1 MKATVTRIDGL
12 SLAGKGDSGH
22 WLTMDAAGD
31 AGGHDA
37 AARPLELLLMGLGG
51 CTSMDVLSILKK
63 KRIHVDHY
71 ECHVEAERA
80 GEHPKVFT
88 RIHIKYIF
96 YGDHI
101 PREAVERAIELS
113 ETTYCSASAMFRK
126 SAEINSDY
134 EIRPAVKSIQDL
146 S

>member
-31 AGGHDA
+31 VGGHDA
-37 AARPLELLLMGLGG
+37 AARPMELLLMGLGG
-51 CTSMDVLSILKK
+51 CTSMDVLAILKK
-63 KRIHVDHY
+63 KRIHLDHY
-71 ECHVEAERA
+71 ECELEAERA

-88 RIHIKYIF
+88 RIRIKYIF
-96 YGDHI
+96 YGDQI

-113 ETTYCSASAMFRK
+113 ENSYCSASAMFRK
-126 SAEINSDY
+126 TAEIISEY
-134 EIRPAVKSIQDL
+134 EIRPPVKSIQDL
-146 S
+146 N